1 MKRQVLVLASLL
13 LIITSSFGQQVKLL
27 HQTFEVK
34 DSVQEIHLD
43 IYGEVQI
50 EPWAGNV
57 IMTETRVELQEVSSG
72 LLKHLVDKGR
82 YQVLASNPDTTV
94 VLVLTSQ
101 ITKLDSV
108 VVKRKNEKTN
118 QVENVRLQEKIKVRL
133 FLPDSFEVYQ
143 DNPVVWRRK
152 LKKLEGIQSPQDTLK
167 EKERGE

>member
-1 MKRQVLVLASLL
+1 MKRQGLILISLL
-13 LIITSSFGQQVKLL
+13 LIVASTSAQQIKLL

-50 EPWAGNV
+50 ESWAGNV
-57 IMTETRVELQEVSSG
+57 IMTETQVELREVSSG

-101 ITKLDSV
+101 ITKLDSL
-108 VVKRKNEKTN
+108 VVKKRNEQTN
-118 QVENVRLQEKIKVRL
+118 QVENMRLQEYIKVRL
-133 FLPDSFEVYQ
+133 FLPDSFEIYQ
-143 DNPVVWRRK
+143 DNQMLWRRRPK
-152 LKKLEGIQSPQDTLK
+152 QLEAIQSPQDTLQ
-167 EKERGE
+167 EKGSGK